1 MNRRDSLCTM
11 ATCIASPSL
20 FLNMTAPKPK
30 CVPQVDLKRYMGDW
44 FEIGRYPNPWQKD
57 YVAVKT
63 NYRLRKDGKIDFQST
78 GRKKAFDGSFKE
90 QNATAKIVSG
100 SKNTRWKVSFIWP
113 TSAHYWV
120 IELGDNYEY
129 SVVGQ
134 PDHKRLWIL
143 SREKNLDPDLQKGI
157 CERLVGH
164 GYRPERIEWTKHSE
178 DPSVYVK
185 PEQKKRGWFG

>member
-1 MNRRDSLCTM
+1 M
-11 ATCIASPSL
+11 ATCVASPSL
-20 FLNMTAPKPK
+20 LLNMTAPKPK
-30 CVPQVDLKRYMGDW
+30 CVPQVDLKRYMGNW

-78 GRKKAFDGSFKE
+78 GRKKAFDGTFKE
-90 QNATAKIVSG
+90 QKATAKIVSG

-143 SREKNLDPDLQKGI
+143 SREKTLDPALQQGI

-164 GYRPERIEWTKHSE
+164 GYKPERIEWTKHSE
-178 DPSVYVK
+178 DPSVYIK
-185 PEQKKRGWFG
+185 PEQKKRGFFG

>member
-1 MNRRDSLCTM
+1 M
-11 ATCIASPSL
+11 ATCVVSPSFL
-20 FLNMTAPKPK
+20 LNMTVPKPK
-30 CVPQVDLKRYMGDW
+30 CVPQVDLPRYMGDW

-78 GRKKAFDGSFKE
+78 GRKKSFHGVFKE

-100 SKNTRWKVSFIWP
+100 SKNTRWKVSFFWP
-113 TSAHYWV
+113 ISAHYWV

-143 SREKNLDPDLQKGI
+143 SREMTMGEEIRKGI

-164 GYRPERIEWTKHSE
+164 GYKPERIEWTKHSE
-178 DPSVYVK
+178 DPSVYLK
-185 PEQKKRGWFG
+185 PHQKKRGFFG

>member
-11 ATCIASPSL
+11 ATCVASPSL

-78 GRKKAFDGSFKE
+78 G
-90 QNATAKIVSG
+90 
-100 SKNTRWKVSFIWP
+100 
-113 TSAHYWV
+113 
-120 IELGDNYEY
+120 
-129 SVVGQ
+129 
-134 PDHKRLWIL
+134 
-143 SREKNLDPDLQKGI
+143 EKDL
-157 CERLVGH
+157 
-164 GYRPERIEWTKHSE
+164 
-178 DPSVYVK
+178 
-185 PEQKKRGWFG
+185 